1 MPLVRIDHPAG
12 KSAVYRAA
20 LCEGIYDAMRAT
32 FNVPADDRFQVLSEH
47 PNTGIVRPA
56 SYLGVRYSDDM
67 VVIQVTCNEGRTL
80 EQKQAFFAAVV
91 DRLAENPGLRRED
104 VVINLVEVKQENW
117 SFGNG
122 IAQYTV

>member
-12 KSAVYRAA
+12 KPVAYRLA
-20 LCEGIYDAMRAT
+20 LSQGVYDAMRAT

-47 PNTGIVRPA
+47 PDTGIVRPA
-56 SYLGVRYSDDM
+56 SYLGIRYSDDL

-104 VVINLVEVKQENW
+104 VVVNLVEVKKENW
-117 SFGNG
+117 SFGKG
-122 IAQYTV
+122 VAQYAL